1 MLEPENFCLS
11 SLDGAKIRK
20 HNALIEARYQLPN
33 LQEQRVIFLLLAQIK
48 PSDEDFKSYR
58 IAVADFAKVIGIK
71 SNSIYADMERITRS
85 LRTRE
90 IGIKEGKSFFYT
102 GWLSSAKYI
111 HGSGYVELC
120 FDPNLKPY
128 LLQLK
133 DHFTQYKLSAVLY
146 FKSVY
151 TIRLYELLKKEAFK
165 AKQDKRLAIEYSYVF
180 LRQAFGITDKEY
192 TQFNNFKRK
201 AIEPAVAEVTAKTE
215 LNIYAVEYG
224 KTGRAVSRVTFRVE
238 VRELSIL
245 DERAALLAVEQQA
258 EKTSKELLCDKLTAL
273 GYGAAAARKDVNKYG
288 VKRIERNLAYTL
300 AKQQEGKLSDVPA
313 FLATAIALDYGNQ
326 WETQLF
332 EQHEHEAQQ
341 RAQEAAQAAAKA
353 KAQQEHRANSKAA
366 LAAFYALPAHEQTA
380 VALAFMMQ
388 ETDLLYQQLFA
399 DQMALGEVKDR
410 TLKARLAAFLLKRG
424 K

>member
-1 MLEPENFCLS
+1 MEFDDFNPD

-20 HNALIEARYQLPN
+20 HNHLIEAKYQIPN
-33 LQEQRVIFLLLAQIK
+33 LQEQRVILMLLAQIK
-48 PSDEDFKSYR
+48 PSDEDFKGYR
-58 IAVADFAKVIGIK
+58 IAVSDFARIVGVRADNLYERLESTAQSLLSRTIK
-71 SNSIYADMERITRS
+71 IKQGRS
-85 LRTRE
+85 FLMAN
-90 IGIKEGKSFFYT
+90 
-102 GWLSSAKYI
+102 WLSSAEYK
-111 HGSGYVELC
+111 HGSGYMELC
-120 FDPNLKPY
+120 FDPKLKPY

-133 DHFTQYKLSAVLY
+133 DHFTQYQLETVFCFKGLY
-146 FKSVY
+146 SL
-151 TIRLYELLKKEAFK
+151 RLYESLKHHAFK
-165 AKQDKRLAIEYSYVF
+165 IKQDRRVTVEFSYSE
-180 LRQAFGITDKEY
+180 LRAVFGIDKKEY
-192 TQFNNFKRK
+192 TKFNDFKRK